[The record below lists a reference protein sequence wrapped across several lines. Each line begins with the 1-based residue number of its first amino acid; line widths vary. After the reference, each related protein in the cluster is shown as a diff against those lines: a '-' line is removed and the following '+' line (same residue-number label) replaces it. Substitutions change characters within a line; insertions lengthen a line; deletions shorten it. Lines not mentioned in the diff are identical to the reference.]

1 MRLAACRRLLFL
13 LTGLVLFSPASC
25 NRSDS
30 GKGEV
35 VVYCSADQEYAA
47 EVFAAFT
54 LETGIRVRAVYDT
67 ESSKTVGLCQR
78 LRAETRRPQAD
89 VFWNAELCRTIQL
102 ADDGLA
108 ADISNL
114 VPDDLPKKWMDPAGR
129 PPGRV
134 NWAAFGLR
142 ARVIIY
148 NTRLVAPA
156 DAPRSLEELT
166 LPRWRG
172 RVVMANPL
180 FGTTATHTSA
190 IYSTLGE
197 ARADALLRGLKENGL
212 RLVEGNSA
220 VRDMV
225 ARGGAAAGL
234 TDTDDALGGIEDGL
248 PIAFTL
254 PDQERAG
261 AFVIPN
267 SVMRVAGGPHPAAAE
282 RFVSFLLRPEVE
294 EILAADR
301 GHHIPVRPGVKRPD
315 ALKPFDALKP
325 MEVDYREVATRLP
338 ETARRV
344 EEIFSVR

>member
-1 MRLAACRRLLFL
+1 MPVAASRRLLVL
-13 LTGLVLFSPASC
+13 LTSLVLFSPASC
-25 NRSDS
+25 NRSTP
-30 GKGEV
+30 GGGEV
-35 VVYCSADQEYAA
+35 VVYCSADEEYARQ
-47 EVFAAFT
+47 VFDRFT
-54 LETGIRVRAVYDT
+54 RETGLRVSAVYDT
-67 ESSKTVGLCQR
+67 ESSKTVGLYQR
-78 LRAETRRPQAD
+78 LRAERQKPQAD

-102 ADDGLA
+102 ADEGLA
-108 ADISNL
+108 ADISSL
-114 VPDDLPKKWMDPAGR
+114 VPSDLPKRWVDPAGR

-142 ARVIIY
+142 ARVIIC
-148 NTRLVAPA
+148 NTKQVAPA
-156 DAPRSLEELT
+156 EAPRTLDELA

-180 FGTTATHTSA
+180 FGTTATHVA
-190 IYSTLGE
+190 ALYSTLGE
-197 ARADALLRGLKENGL
+197 QRAGALLRGLEENGI

-220 VRDMV
+220 VRDIV

-248 PIAFTL
+248 PIAIAL
-254 PDQERAG
+254 PDQEGAG

-267 SVMRVAGGPHPAAAE
+267 SVMRIAGGPHPAAAE

-315 ALKPFDALKP
+315 ALKPFDALKA
-325 MEVDYREVATRLP
+325 MEVDYRQVAARLP

-344 EEIFSVR
+344 EEIFSLR